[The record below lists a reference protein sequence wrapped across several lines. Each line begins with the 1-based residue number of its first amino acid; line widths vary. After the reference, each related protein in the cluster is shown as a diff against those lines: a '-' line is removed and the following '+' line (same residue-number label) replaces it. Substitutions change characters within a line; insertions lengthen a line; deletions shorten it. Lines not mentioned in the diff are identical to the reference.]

1 MNRKSK
7 HQKGRASKPFA
18 EASQFT
24 PNAITELVR
33 HLARISAE
41 NDYKKLTETSNVSY
55 DAPNEKGLKNE

>member
-1 MNRKSK
+1 MSRKSK

-24 PNAITELVR
+24 PNAITELVK

-41 NDYKKLTETSNVSY
+41 NDYKKLTETSNVPY
-55 DAPNEKGLKNE
+55 DTRNEKGLKNE